1 MIQNVVQLRG
11 ITKTY
16 RIGRDITVNALR
28 GVDLDVRA
36 AEFLA
41 IMGPSGSG
49 KSTLMNVLGCLDVA
63 DGGTY
68 VLAGENV
75 NKLSDDQL
83 ASIRNKH
90 VGFVFQTY
98 NLLSRL
104 NAIENV
110 ELPLIY
116 GGDRKERRQ
125 RALAVLEQVG
135 LGDRIHHRPSELS
148 GGQQQRVAIAR
159 ALLNDPSM
167 ILADEPTGNLDS
179 RSSAEILSIFQRLND
194 MGKTVVMVT
203 HESDVAAHCKRVVR
217 MRDGL
222 IARDEL
228 VAHPRRAEEELAV
241 GIGAAE

>member
-1 MIQNVVQLRG
+1 VRHRKRHHHRSRQRRRRGRPRGAAGGAGDRDRTTGRGRWWLRRWRRRSPRDHRSMTDSVVQLRG

-16 RIGRDITVNALR
+16 RIGREITVNALR
-28 GVDLDVRA
+28 GVDLDVKP

-90 VGFVFQTY
+90 IGFVFQTY

-116 GGDRKERRQ
+116 GGDRNARRQ
-125 RALAVLEQVG
+125 RAL
-135 LGDRIHHRPSELS
+135 
-148 GGQQQRVAIAR
+148 VA
-159 ALLNDPSM
+159 
-167 ILADEPTGNLDS
+167 LA
-179 RSSAEILSIFQRLND
+179 
-194 MGKTVVMVT
+194 
-203 HESDVAAHCKRVVR
+203 
-217 MRDGL
+217 
-222 IARDEL
+222 EL
-228 VAHPRRAEEELAV
+228 VPRPRRAEDELLV